1 MPARVQ
7 VRAVILVGD
16 QVVVHRTNQHGA
28 PHVSLPGGRVNER
41 ESVIDALRRE
51 VREEI
56 GIEITVG
63 DLMFAAEVLSGAR
76 RQDVELVFS
85 AEPVGLLRE
94 PVNLVDPNDPGTTV
108 LPPILDY
115 VAAWRA
121 GELRYGWLGNIYAS
135 QPAPV
140 APAPEA

>member
-7 VRAVILVGD
+7 VRAVIWVGD
-16 QVVVHRTNQHGA
+16 QIVVHRTNQHGA
-28 PHVSLPGGRVNER
+28 PHVTIPGGRVNER
-41 ESVIDALRRE
+41 ESVIDAVRRE

-63 DLMFAAEVLSGAR
+63 DLMFAAEILSGAR

-85 AEPVGLLRE
+85 AEPLGLLRE
-94 PVNLVDPNDPGTTV
+94 PVNLVDPKDPGATV
-108 LPPILDY
+108 LPPILEQIAEWHEGVHDH
-115 VAAWRA
+115 R
-121 GELRYGWLGNIYAS
+121 WLGNIYAS

-140 APAPEA
+140 APAPET